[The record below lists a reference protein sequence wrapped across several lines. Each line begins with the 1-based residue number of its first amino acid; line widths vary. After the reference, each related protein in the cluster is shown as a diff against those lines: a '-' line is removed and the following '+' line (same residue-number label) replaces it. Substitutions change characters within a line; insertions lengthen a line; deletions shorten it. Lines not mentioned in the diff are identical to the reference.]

1 MELGEGRSGSST
13 CGSRE
18 LNKRMNEFVVCVR
31 NEGYEVSLE
40 LRKIYQAITDA
51 GAARHHLL
59 RVIDESGEDYLYP
72 EDFFLPIE
80 LPKALEKAVLA
91 VA

>member
-1 MELGEGRSGSST
+1 MRK
-13 CGSRE
+13 
-18 LNKRMNEFVVCVR
+18 NHKRGGFVVCVK
-31 NEGYEVSLE
+31 NKGYEASLE
-40 LRKIYQAITDA
+40 LRKIYQAIADT

-59 RVIDESGEDYLYP
+59 RVVDESGEDYLYP

-80 LPKALEKAVLA
+80 LPKALEKEVLA

>member
-1 MELGEGRSGSST
+1 
-13 CGSRE
+13 
-18 LNKRMNEFVVCVR
+18 MNEFVVCVR
-31 NEGYEVSLE
+31 NEGYEASLE
-40 LRKIYQAITDA
+40 LRKIYQAIPDT

-59 RVIDESGEDYLYP
+59 RVVDEWGEDYLYP

-80 LPKALEKAVLA
+80 LSKDIEKAFLA

>member
-1 MELGEGRSGSST
+1 M
-13 CGSRE
+13 
-18 LNKRMNEFVVCVR
+18 NKRTNEFVVCVR

-40 LRKIYQAITDA
+40 LRKIYQAIPDT
-51 GAARHHLL
+51 AAERHHLL

-72 EDFFLPIE
+72 EDFFLPIQ
-80 LPKALEKAVLA
+80 LPRALEKAVLA